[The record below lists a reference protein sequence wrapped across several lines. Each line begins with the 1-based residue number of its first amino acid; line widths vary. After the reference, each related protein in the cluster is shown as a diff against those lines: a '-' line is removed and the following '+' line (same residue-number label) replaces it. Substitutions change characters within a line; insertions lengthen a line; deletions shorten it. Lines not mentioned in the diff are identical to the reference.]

1 MLEESEEKAFF
12 FCHKSCLS
20 FGPKIVK
27 GPELH
32 RRRLDLVWQNQ
43 MLKSQLVSGPTN
55 KMLFST
61 FCSLPLLP
69 LQGYGEQLHLLFF
82 FGSTQ
87 IWTWKSLL
95 FLWERHSL
103 LTFCS
108 QPRLLSLSLRCL
120 AFSIEVCGISV
131 EICSAANFWRGY
143 TQFFHGSGNSA
154 CYVKVFAC
162 KCRPAAEYTLRHWC
176 SQYSW

>member
-82 FGSTQ
+82 FWVHSDLDLKVPAISVRKT
-87 IWTWKSLL
+87 LL
-95 FLWERHSL
+95 ADFLFPTPSSISVPALSGFLYRSVWN
-103 LTFCS
+103 FC
-108 QPRLLSLSLRCL
+108 RNLLSS
-120 AFSIEVCGISV
+120 
-131 EICSAANFWRGY
+131 
-143 TQFFHGSGNSA
+143 
-154 CYVKVFAC
+154 
-162 KCRPAAEYTLRHWC
+162 
-176 SQYSW
+176 